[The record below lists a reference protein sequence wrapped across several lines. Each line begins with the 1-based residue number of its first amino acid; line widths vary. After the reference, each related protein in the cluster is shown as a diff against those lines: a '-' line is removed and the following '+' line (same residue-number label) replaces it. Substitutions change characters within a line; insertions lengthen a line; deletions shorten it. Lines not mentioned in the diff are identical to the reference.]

1 MKRLALHLITAFAP
15 IAAPFAEAA
24 YETPPTVH
32 AADLLPAKILSGPR
46 YTVEASVP
54 TDGFMGIFR
63 IHSDFGDFECVGRE
77 MFYTRIDEIRALEEL
92 EQVSKTKA
100 FIDAAKGAVEEPV
113 KAAVKI
119 VKHPGDSIIE
129 TPGGVARF
137 FGKVVSGAG
146 DAGKGVAH
154 LVKPDESKAGHPKPP
169 PSREDPIGYNKARS
183 EWARKLGV
191 DPYTTNRVLAVKL
204 NHLGMISF
212 GTDKVTGAGLG
223 FATGGLGPIAEY
235 LSWLP
240 DLDEH
245 VLTAPPADVSVINE
259 GKLASLGVSKPAMK
273 PLLENP
279 WISPTL
285 QSRFVKGLMRL
296 KGATNAEA
304 LVGLAAFVE
313 SEEQAR
319 FVCRGLEMLGHYHE
333 KVAPLR
339 ELRVYFGVPAAVAA
353 DGALVVATDV
363 DLLAWTKL
371 TAEFAEG
378 RDSATGRS
386 VLLAAGPLTQRAR
399 EGFAARGWRVM
410 ETPAH
415 S

>member
-1 MKRLALHLITAFAP
+1 MNKLALRLIATLVPVAAAFATN
-15 IAAPFAEAA
+15 A
-24 YETPPTVH
+24 YEAPPTVH
-32 AADLLPAKILSGPR
+32 AADLVPASVLSGPR
-46 YTVEASVP
+46 YTVDPTTP

-77 MFYTRIDEIRALEEL
+77 MLYTRIDEIRALIEL
-92 EQVSKTKA
+92 ERISRTKA

-119 VKHPGDSIIE
+119 VEHPVDTVIG

-137 FGKVVSGAG
+137 FGKIASGAG

-154 LVKPDESKAGHPKPP
+154 LVKPDESKAGKPKPP

-223 FATGGLGPIAEY
+223 FATGGLGPVAEY
-235 LSWLP
+235 ASYLP

-245 VLTAPPADVSVINE
+245 ILTAPPADVEKINA
-259 GKLASLGVSKPAMK
+259 GKLAALGVPKPATK
-273 PLLENP
+273 ALLENG
-279 WISPTL
+279 WMSPTL
-285 QSRFVKGLMRL
+285 QSRYVNGLVRL
-296 KGATNAEA
+296 KGASNAAA
-304 LVGLAAFVE
+304 LVELAGAVE

-319 FVCRGLEMLGHYHE
+319 FLCHSLEMLGKYHE
-333 KVAPLR
+333 KGAPLR

-353 DGALVVATDV
+353 DGTLVVATAV

-371 TAEFAEG
+371 TADFAAG
-378 RDSATGRS
+378 RAAGERS
-386 VLLAAGPLTQRAR
+386 VLLAAGPLTPRAR
-399 EGFAARGWRVM
+399 EGFAARGWQVT
-410 ETPAH
+410 ESPAH